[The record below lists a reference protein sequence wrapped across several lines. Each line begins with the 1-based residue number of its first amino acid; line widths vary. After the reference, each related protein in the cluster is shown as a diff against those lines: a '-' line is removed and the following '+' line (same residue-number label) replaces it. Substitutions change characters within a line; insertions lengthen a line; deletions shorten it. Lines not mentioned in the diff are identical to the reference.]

1 MKRARSVSGTN
12 LLPAANNLMVNR
24 NVNLSCFIKLVC
36 FCFTALTLLV
46 TNNKS
51 EKWAEVFESGK
62 IIYLL
67 SSSPTRDFLFT
78 GNRHITWNAQCQIP
92 SKISSAHFETY
103 ILSGCCKV
111 LSCFSFG
118 YFGYYPIV
126 YKNISL
132 PCFWVFCLTAY
143 AFVLHW
149 FRGSWGTGCSVHCLF
164 IIQVY

>member
-62 IIYLL
+62 IIYLAL
-67 SSSPTRDFLFT
+67 HQLGIFSSP
-78 GNRHITWNAQCQIP
+78 GIGI
-92 SKISSAHFETY
+92 
-103 ILSGCCKV
+103 
-111 LSCFSFG
+111 
-118 YFGYYPIV
+118 
-126 YKNISL
+126 
-132 PCFWVFCLTAY
+132 
-143 AFVLHW
+143 
-149 FRGSWGTGCSVHCLF
+149 
-164 IIQVY
+164 